1 MKKFIWILKFILPAL
16 ILGGVII
23 SFAGVPAWMN
33 STSRKLSVNPASKEG
48 VLHSMKD
55 ESALRQLIGV
65 YAHMDSCQEFYTAG
79 TISAKDPSD
88 SASNLYTAYSFC
100 RKGNEFY
107 YQASDVET
115 IALKDIF
122 ISVSKNT
129 KKIFVGPA
137 RKVLPPFHMPAD
149 SLVQIWRDENY
160 KITEDVSSGKAS
172 ISMENSR
179 HISCKEYR
187 YEYDPSA
194 MVLKGLYMRLTNLL
208 DPLNDQMDKE
218 VMITVDRWQEGTIPQ
233 KLLQKQT
240 YLEKGSEGWEPAGAY
255 AGYTLI
261 SLF

>member
-1 MKKFIWILKFILPAL
+1 MKKFIWILKFVFPVL

-23 SFAGVPAWMN
+23 SFAGVPGWMN
-33 STSRKLSVNPASKEG
+33 PAMRRQPAAPAPEEE

-65 YAHMDSCQEFYTAG
+65 YARMDSCREFYTAG
-79 TISAKDPSD
+79 TMSAKDPSD
-88 SASNLYTAYSFC
+88 SATNLNTTYSFC
-100 RKGNEFY
+100 RRGNEFY

-115 IALKDIF
+115 IALKDIY

-137 RKVLPPFHMPAD
+137 RKVLPPFRMPAD
-149 SLVQIWRDENY
+149 SLVQIWRAEDY
-160 KITEDVSSGKAS
+160 KISEDISSGKAS
-172 ISMENSR
+172 VSMLNNR

-187 YEYDPSA
+187 FEYDPTA
-194 MVLKGLYMRLTNLL
+194 MVLKGMYMRLTNLQ

-218 VMITVDRWQEGTIPQ
+218 VRITVDKWQEGVVPQ
-233 KLLQKQT
+233 KLLQKET
-240 YLEKGSEGWEPAGAY
+240 YLEKSNGGWAPAGAY
-255 AGYTLI
+255 SGYTVI

>member
-1 MKKFIWILKFILPAL
+1 MKKFIWILKFVVPVL

-23 SFAGVPAWMN
+23 SFAGVPGWMN
-33 STSRKLSVNPASKEG
+33 PATRGLSVKPAPEEG

-55 ESALRQLIGV
+55 ESALRQLISV

-88 SASNLYTAYSFC
+88 SATNLYTAYSFC
-100 RKGNEFY
+100 RRGNEFY

-122 ISVSKNT
+122 ISVSKNA

-137 RKVLPPFHMPAD
+137 RKVLPPFHMPTD
-149 SLVQIWRDENY
+149 SIVQIWRDENY
-160 KITEDVSSGKAS
+160 KITEEISSGKAS
-172 ISMENSR
+172 ISMRNSR

-187 YEYDPSA
+187 FEYDPA
-194 MVLKGLYMRLTNLL
+194 TMVLKGQYMRLTNLL

-218 VMITVDRWQEGTIPQ
+218 VVITVDRWQESVIPQ
-233 KLLQKQT
+233 KLLQKET
-240 YLEKGSEGWEPAGAY
+240 YLQKGGEGWKPASAY
-255 AGYTLI
+255 AGYTLV